1 MNYLSVENI
10 SKTYGIKQLFTSISF
25 GLNKGE
31 KAGLIARNGAGKTT
45 LLKILAGIE
54 KEDEGG
60 VVFRKSIKVGYLAQ
74 KHSFDLDKTIEEI
87 IYESS
92 NPNIQA
98 IIAYEEGIAKQVNE
112 EKLNA
117 LIEQMNTLNAWD
129 FEAFIAQ
136 VLENL
141 KIGDKKLK
149 LRELSGGQQ
158 KRVALAKLLIDQ
170 PDLLLL
176 DEPTNHLDLEIIE
189 WLEEYLSQQNMTILM
204 VTHDRYFLEN
214 VCDIIFELD
223 RETLFKYEGNYS
235 YFVEKKAEREQQM
248 VSNISK
254 AKNLM
259 RKELE
264 WMRRMPKARGT
275 KSKSRVDAFYDLK
288 KRASQRIK
296 TEELSLDVK
305 MDRLGSKIVELHK
318 VSKSFEDKKILEQ
331 FSYNFNRQEKLGIV
345 GKNGTGKST
354 FLNLITGKLNPD
366 QGKIVVGETISF
378 GYYRQEGIQLK
389 EDKRVIEVVK
399 DIAEYIALEKGKKL
413 SASQF
418 LERFN
423 FPTPMH
429 YQYVSTLSGGEKRRL
444 FLLTVLV
451 QNPNFLILDEP
462 TNDLD
467 IFTMNVL
474 EEYLENF
481 KGCLIVVSHD
491 RYFMDKIVDHLF
503 VFNGEGIIND
513 VIGGYSTWFLQKQQE
528 KEASSSTN
536 RINTTAKNNDP
547 ESNKAKTKLSFNEK
561 REFGQLE
568 ADIPRL
574 EKRKKALE
582 EELQSPSISFDK
594 ITELSEEL
602 GKLIKTIDEKT
613 DRWLELSEFS

>member
-54 KEDEGG
+54 KEDEGR

-74 KHSFDLDKTIEEI
+74 KHSFDLDKTIEDI

-98 IIAYEEGIAKQVNE
+98 ITAYEEGITKQLNE

-296 TEELSLDVK
+296 TEELNLDVK

-318 VSKSFEDKKILEQ
+318 VSKSFENKKILEQ
-331 FSYNFNRQEKLGIV
+331 FSYNFNREEKLGIV

-513 VIGGYSTWFLQKQQE
+513 VIGGYSTWFLQKQQG
-528 KEASSSTN
+528 KEVGSSTN
-536 RINTTAKNNDP
+536 GINPTVKNNDTEP
-547 ESNKAKTKLSFNEK
+547 NKAKTKLSFNEK

-582 EELQSPSISFDK
+582 EELQNPNISFDK

-602 GKLIKTIDEKT
+602 GNLIKTIDEKT
-613 DRWLELSEFS
+613 DRWLALSEFS

>member
-54 KEDEGG
+54 KEDEGR

-74 KHSFDLDKTIEEI
+74 KHSFDLDKTIEDI

-98 IIAYEEGIAKQVNE
+98 ITAYEEGITKQLNE

-176 DEPTNHLDLEIIE
+176 DEPTNHLVLEIIE

-296 TEELSLDVK
+296 TEELNLDVK

-318 VSKSFEDKKILEQ
+318 VSKSFENKKILEQ
-331 FSYNFNRQEKLGIV
+331 FSYNFNREEKLGIV

-451 QNPNFLILDEP
+451 QIPNFLILDEP

-513 VIGGYSTWFLQKQQE
+513 VIGGYSTWFLQKQQG
-528 KEASSSTN
+528 KEVGSSTN
-536 RINTTAKNNDP
+536 GINPTVKNNDTEP
-547 ESNKAKTKLSFNEK
+547 NKAKTKLSFNEK

-582 EELQSPSISFDK
+582 EELQNPNISFDK

-602 GKLIKTIDEKT
+602 GNLIKTIDEKT
-613 DRWLELSEFS
+613 DRWLALSEFS